1 MANGKYYLSQYGR
14 FCDEDNGF
22 SPEGKKESNSIRNQ
36 RRLVEAYVRGRPEII
51 LTEERVDDGF
61 SGLDFDR
68 PAFQQMIKEI
78 KAGKTD
84 GVIVKDLS
92 RFGRNY
98 IEVGRFVQK
107 IFPYLGVR
115 FIAVN
120 DHYDSLEAHGGEDGI
135 LLSFKN
141 LMKGIGCLRMG
152 AFPLNIQEAG
162 KAPVSGYSSR
172 LPVFTGLP
180 SGRCLLCLQKQCP
193 G

>member
-1 MANGKYYLSQYGR
+1 M
-14 FCDEDNGF
+14 
-22 SPEGKKESNSIRNQ
+22 
-36 RRLVEAYVRGRPEII
+36 EAYVRGRPEII

-152 AFPLNIQEAG
+152 HFLLILRRPG
-162 KAPVSGYSSR
+162 KH
-172 LPVFTGLP
+172 L
-180 SGRCLLCLQKQCP
+180 
-193 G
+193 